1 MTEDND
7 ARAARYSDLFES
19 RRDHEHPPDC
29 AYCPIC
35 ATINVVRNTKPEVLD
50 HLAGAVRELMI
61 AASML
66 LEEAEGF
73 IGSTQ
78 GAGRDRS
85 HDDDDGKVRRIDVG

>member
-1 MTEDND
+1 MTEEND
-7 ARAARYSDLFES
+7 ERAARYSDLFES
-19 RRDHEHPPDC
+19 RRDHEHAPDC

-50 HLAGAVRELMI
+50 HLAGAVRELVI

-78 GAGRDRS
+78 GSRDSSRE
-85 HDDDDGKVRRIDVG
+85 DNERKVRRIDVG